1 MKRKALDRV
10 EVKRLIVTAF
20 LTAEK
25 VEKRHAMTCARIA
38 KMLGRTPSTKL
49 RQILAEMVVNETL
62 ICEKLMDEKSIG
74 GFVII
79 YALNP
84 EKYKKPEPQKR
95 EIKINGQLGLWG

>member
-1 MKRKALDRV
+1 MKRKALDRAD
-10 EVKRLIVTAF
+10 VKRLIVTAF

-49 RQILAEMVVNETL
+49 RQMLSEMIADGTL
-62 ICEKLMDEKSIG
+62 IFEKLMDEKSIG

-84 EKYKKPEPQKR
+84 ERYKKPEPEKR
-95 EIKINGQLGLWG
+95 VLKINGQMSLWS